1 MRVLC
6 AWCVKE
12 GKPALI
18 GEREPREDLTETH
31 GICPEHRA
39 AVEAEVT
46 AWRKEADALRA
57 RSESLQEKVDP

>member
-18 GEREPREDLTETH
+18 GEREPKEDGAETH
-31 GICPEHRA
+31 GLCPDHRLE
-39 AVEAEVT
+39 VEEQIAEYRRT
-46 AWRKEADALRA
+46 MKT
-57 RSESLQEKVDP
+57 LQEKVDP